1 MSSDNTFSRDIRK
14 TADNPEEDYAVKR
27 LFANKPFLSW
37 ILKECTDEFHRYSY
51 EEILESLSD
60 DRIDIRKE
68 VVDQDVGRITGDNAE
83 DLSKDEGLVKYDI
96 KFSPV
101 TPDKKESIG
110 IIVNI
115 EGQTRGTG
123 LTYELP
129 SRMVYYGS
137 RLISSKKG
145 TVFFHDHYE
154 KIKKVYSIWIVTN
167 PAVANRN
174 TMAEYRLVQNNI
186 CGRPVYKK
194 GSYDLF
200 TGIILNLNRKMA
212 SGENS
217 IMKLCNSLMS
227 KATVDEKEQYLHERF
242 GINFTS
248 EIRKEVIGMSGIAEA
263 YFDDGV
269 EYGMDRGINKGL
281 VLGVIIT
288 MRSSKASEEQIAS
301 TITKNYHLTP
311 DEVENYL
318 RESKKYSLTT

>member
-1 MSSDNTFSRDIRK
+1 
-14 TADNPEEDYAVKR
+14 
-27 LFANKPFLSW
+27 
-37 ILKECTDEFHRYSY
+37 
-51 EEILESLSD
+51 
-60 DRIDIRKE
+60 
-68 VVDQDVGRITGDNAE
+68 
-83 DLSKDEGLVKYDI
+83 
-96 KFSPV
+96 
-101 TPDKKESIG
+101 
-110 IIVNI
+110 
-115 EGQTRGTG
+115 
-123 LTYELP
+123 
-129 SRMVYYGS
+129 MVYYGS
-137 RLISSKKG
+137 RLISSQKG